1 MTDAPAVTLM
11 VITYNHERYVD
22 QCLQAVAAQ
31 TFRDLEVVVVDDAST
46 DGTVELVR
54 SWLDRLPFETRLIV
68 NEQNLGICAT
78 RNRAIAA
85 ARGTFLST
93 VSGDDYYEPEKV
105 ATQHAALSTFGDEV
119 AAVFSNMRVVQDD
132 RTPVSLWFPD
142 GHPPVEGRIFER
154 MIESNFMPS
163 PTVMSRRA
171 AVLAIGG
178 YDESLFYED
187 YDMWLRLADR
197 HEFRFVPGALVNYRW
212 SGTSVSRDTRY
223 GARMHASRARLL
235 MKWADRD
242 ERTGAIVRDRA
253 WRNARRAF
261 AYDAT
266 LGREALRAAAGAHPS
281 ASRRALVAASSI
293 PGSDRVVR
301 AALDAD
307 DWLERRRRSR

>member
-1 MTDAPAVTLM
+1 MTGTPAVTLM
-11 VITYNHERYVD
+11 VITYNHECYVD
-22 QCLQAVAAQ
+22 ECLQAVAAQ
-31 TFRDLEVVVVDDAST
+31 TFRDFEVVVIDDAST
-46 DGTVELVR
+46 DGTVARVR
-54 SWLDRLPFETRLIV
+54 PWLDRLPVEARLIV
-68 NEQNLGICAT
+68 NERNLGICAT
-78 RNRAIAA
+78 RNRAIDA
-85 ARGTFLST
+85 ARGTFLSS
-93 VSGDDYYEPEKV
+93 VSGDDFYEPEKI
-105 ATQHAALSTFGDEV
+105 ATQHAVISTLDEDV

-132 RTPVSLWFPD
+132 RAPLSLWFPD
-142 GHPPVEGRIFER
+142 GRPPAEGRIFEH
-154 MIESNFMPS
+154 MIRGNFMPA

-171 AVLAIGG
+171 AVLATGG

-223 GARMHASRARLL
+223 AAQMHASRARLL
-235 MKWADRD
+235 MKWVDRD

-266 LGREALRAAAGAHPS
+266 LGRQALRTAAGTHPS

-307 DWLERRRRSR
+307 DWLTRRRRNR